1 MAPIS
6 KPFIFY
12 AGEKAKAN
20 EVNDNFD
27 VVYTG
32 VNELDRQVTD
42 LNTNILE
49 VNEGKADINGSAQQ
63 TFQVADGTSAY
74 EAVNKGQLDKVLPV
88 GSIIMVTH
96 NKTVNGFYECNGANL
111 SRTSY
116 RALYNV
122 IGTTYGAGDGTNTF
136 TLPNFT
142 NRAPWGT
149 TASGGFGYI
158 SAGLPN
164 ITGQTGASRGESN
177 GCFGENNSTYGR
189 SAGGSGVSTYL
200 DRKYFNASWSNPIY
214 GASSTVQ
221 PPAIKVRFL
230 IKYI

>member
-6 KPFIFY
+6 KPFVFY

-20 EVNDNFD
+20 EVNENFD
-27 VVYTG
+27 IVYNG

-49 VNEGKADINGSAQQ
+49 VNEGKADINGNAQQ

-96 NKTVNGFYECNGANL
+96 DKDVYGFYECNGANL

-116 RALYNV
+116 KALYDV
-122 IGTTYGAGDGTNTF
+122 IGTTYGSGDGTNTF

-164 ITGQTGASRGESN
+164 ITGSIGGCSDPDTNGAFWQTGHGVFGGQGAGAPRHKTYMDASRMEGSL
-177 GCFGENNSTYGR
+177 YG
-189 SAGGSGVSTYL
+189 
-200 DRKYFNASWSNPIY
+200 K
-214 GASSTVQ
+214 SSTVQ

>member
-6 KPFIFY
+6 KPFVFY

-20 EVNDNFD
+20 EVNENFD
-27 VVYTG
+27 IVYNG

-49 VNEGKADINGSAQQ
+49 VNEGKADINGNAQQ

-96 NKTVNGFYECNGANL
+96 DKDVYGFYECNGANL

-116 RALYNV
+116 KALYDV
-122 IGTTYGAGDGTNTF
+122 IGTTYGSGDGTNTF

-158 SAGLPN
+158 SAGLPDIIGSFTSQDGRAN
-164 ITGQTGASRGESN
+164 GAFHVGGRIGGLDGGGVISN
-177 GCFGENNSTYGR
+177 WVDF
-189 SAGGSGVSTYL
+189 
-200 DRKYFNASWSNPIY
+200 KASWTTNTDIY
-214 GASSTVQ
+214 GKSNTVQ
-221 PPAIKVRFL
+221 PPAIRVRFL